1 MRRTACAVRV
11 AAVLSEDHTSCRPFF
26 LSAVVWMALNES
38 AVCYCTPVFR
48 EHGVGG
54 RVGVLTI
61 NPVSLN
67 LLAVDTV

>member
-1 MRRTACAVRV
+1 MRV
-11 AAVLSEDHTSCRPFF
+11 AADLSEDSTCSRLVF

-38 AVCYCTPVFR
+38 EVRYCTPVFR
-48 EHGVGG
+48 EHAVGG

-61 NPVSLN
+61 NPISLN